1 LRRCVSL
8 QPITRA
14 AGCSPSLSS
23 APSTR
28 PLANRVE
35 QCPQQVFALIAS
47 LTGNTT
53 WLDAA
58 SLFDRRCFTA
68 PMALAG
74 ALHESQSQDG
84 QPEAALQPQPTLE
97 QRAWAQGEEEAAVAG
112 ATMRGMHAN
121 AQIAYIL
128 GAAAK
133 FEVAG
138 DVRDRLA
145 AESFW
150 RTMQTK

>member
-1 LRRCVSL
+1 
-8 QPITRA
+8 
-14 AGCSPSLSS
+14 
-23 APSTR
+23 
-28 PLANRVE
+28 
-35 QCPQQVFALIAS
+35 
-47 LTGNTT
+47 
-53 WLDAA
+53 
-58 SLFDRRCFTA
+58 
-68 PMALAG
+68 MALAG